1 MRWARGIWA
10 VIAVLALHRAAAAV
24 TTEELAEALARARL
38 PEADVVAALP
48 GTVEES
54 RLEFADGATYFKVIL
69 HGGFGPEI
77 LHFVRQRDRL
87 IAIPPG
93 AEGRTRI
100 ASDLELSVRSA
111 DAALAYVRWLL
122 DTTAVGSFRRVESVG
137 EVPFVRTTSAEK
149 NLRARI
155 DELGA
160 ELERKIEP
168 PRAEA
173 LGSAFVVV
181 QDAIAARRLVR
192 YTVKVSKLGLATIE
206 ETAIVRDLPVVYSQY
221 DVAPAAESAAPIVA
235 RVPGAA
241 VEGTVTLP
249 ERPEAPQPKPRYQFK
264 TSGRIAPPDPPAA
277 VVYLEDSSAPAARS
291 ALKRSQVTQLD
302 YKFAPGLLPVEKGT
316 VVAFPNLDDEYHSV
330 YSFSAPK
337 RFDLGRYH
345 KQEHKQAEVTF
356 DQPGLVEIFCDIHDH
371 MRGEILV
378 LETPYFQKTAPDGR
392 YRLEGLPA
400 GRHLVKAWVGKQ
412 TVWERSVELRD
423 GETLRVDFP

>member
-1 MRWARGIWA
+1 MGWARGIWA
-10 VIAVLALHRAAAAV
+10 VIAVLASHRAAAAV

-38 PEADVVAALP
+38 PEADVVAELP

-54 RLEFADGATYFKVIL
+54 RLEFADGATYFRVIL

-100 ASDLELSVRSA
+100 ASELELSVRSA
-111 DAALAYVRWLL
+111 DAALAYVQWLL

-137 EVPFVRTTSAEK
+137 EVPFVRTTPAEK

-173 LGSAFVVV
+173 SGSAFVVV

-192 YTVKVSKLGLATIE
+192 YTVKVSKFGLATIE
-206 ETAIVRDLPVVYSQY
+206 ETALVRDLPVVYSQY

-235 RVPGAA
+235 RVPGSA

-277 VVYLEDSSAPAARS
+277 VVYLEDGAAPAARS
-291 ALKRSQVTQLD
+291 ALKPGQVTQLD

-345 KQEHKQAEVTF
+345 KEEHKQAEVTF

-423 GETLRVDFP
+423 GETQRVDFP

>member
-1 MRWARGIWA
+1 MGWARRISIVVA
-10 VIAVLALHRAAAAV
+10 VVASHRAAPAM
-24 TTEELAEALARARL
+24 TTEELADALASARL
-38 PEADVVAALP
+38 PQADVVAALP

-54 RLEFADGATYFKVIL
+54 RLEFADGATYFKVIV

-137 EVPFVRTTSAEK
+137 EVPFVRTTPAEK

-221 DVAPAAESAAPIVA
+221 DVAPAAESVAPIVA

-277 VVYLEDSSAPAARS
+277 TGSKASPRVITCSRHGCRNRRYGNVRSISGTAR
-291 ALKRSQVTQLD
+291 RC
-302 YKFAPGLLPVEKGT
+302 G
-316 VVAFPNLDDEYHSV
+316 
-330 YSFSAPK
+330 
-337 RFDLGRYH
+337 
-345 KQEHKQAEVTF
+345 
-356 DQPGLVEIFCDIHDH
+356 
-371 MRGEILV
+371 
-378 LETPYFQKTAPDGR
+378 
-392 YRLEGLPA
+392 
-400 GRHLVKAWVGKQ
+400 
-412 TVWERSVELRD
+412 
-423 GETLRVDFP
+423 